1 MNSTLP
7 VPPPPANAPRT
18 VVRANILAWIAL
30 ACGGCGLC
38 LIAIPMQILAASQPN
53 DVKLADEIKDLARE
67 VVGKPRL
74 NARPA
79 PAIQAWM
86 PLLNAAGM
94 ALATAGVVVGILAW
108 AKREDWRA
116 AAGGV
121 ALGIIGMMIHYYLI
135 ALGLVLLVAI
145 LYFASTFAG

>member
-1 MNSTLP
+1 
-7 VPPPPANAPRT
+7 
-18 VVRANILAWIAL
+18 
-30 ACGGCGLC
+30 
-38 LIAIPMQILAASQPN
+38 MQILAAGQPT
-53 DVKLADEIKDLARE
+53 DVKLADEIRDLARE

-86 PLLNAAGM
+86 PMLNAAGM
-94 ALATAGVVVGILAW
+94 TLATAGVVIGALAW

-121 ALGIIGMMIHYYLI
+121 ALGIIAMTIHFYLI
-135 ALGLVLLVAI
+135 ALGMILLIAI
-145 LYFASTFAG
+145 FYFASTFAG